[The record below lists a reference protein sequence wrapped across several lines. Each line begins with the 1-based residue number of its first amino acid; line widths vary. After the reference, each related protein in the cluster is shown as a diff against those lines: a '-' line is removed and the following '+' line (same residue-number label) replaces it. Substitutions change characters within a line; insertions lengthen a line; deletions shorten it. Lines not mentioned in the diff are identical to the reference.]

1 MEEEAGVIL
10 PQLLDITLHAWYLG
24 QALRTLRFQSLP
36 TLVHFTKEPQMAEVF
51 FVWLFFALL
60 VGVWNYNRGNSFW
73 VGFLISIF
81 FSALVGFIFVAVTKV
96 NKEKLEQR
104 ELRSGKKKKCPSCAE
119 LIKSDAN
126 KCRYCGAAV

>member
-1 MEEEAGVIL
+1 
-10 PQLLDITLHAWYLG
+10 
-24 QALRTLRFQSLP
+24 
-36 TLVHFTKEPQMAEVF
+36 MAEVF